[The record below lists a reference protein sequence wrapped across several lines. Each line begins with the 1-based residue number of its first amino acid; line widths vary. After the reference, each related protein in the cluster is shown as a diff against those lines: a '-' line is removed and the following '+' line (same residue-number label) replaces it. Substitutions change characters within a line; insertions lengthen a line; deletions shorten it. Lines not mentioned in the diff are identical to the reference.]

1 MVRRE
6 RGDGPCG
13 PLPAVAGGALRTGF
27 TRRRG
32 PSRTLDPMRLG
43 KRLYSLLVFLGVA
56 VLGGLLTAGF
66 VVPAVSMVASTGRDA
81 ALSLDALP
89 TELDTPAQSERS
101 RVEMANGELLTYFYN
116 QNRVYKSLSQISP
129 IMAAAQV
136 AIEDHRFYEH
146 GAIDLQG
153 TLRALVSTSQG
164 VTQGGSSIT
173 QQYVRLVLIDTAE
186 ANNDQV
192 ARAAAT
198 ENTMARKIREL
209 RFAIALEKK
218 FSKDEILERYLNIS
232 YYGDGAYGV
241 EAAARHYF
249 GIPAKD
255 LNLAQ
260 SAMLAGL
267 VRNPVTTNPV
277 KYPQVALERRN
288 NVIDRMVELGAVTK
302 AEGVAAKAEPF
313 DKDKVVENK
322 LDCGN
327 ARYPF
332 ICDYA
337 KRVILTQASSL
348 GSTQEEREYRLYR
361 GGLNI
366 RLTVDPKIQKQ
377 SEKTIANYVDP
388 RDPVVSVI
396 TMVEPAT
403 GSIVSMAQS
412 RPKMGDNKENGKDKW
427 RGESY
432 YNYAVSHGM
441 GGADGFQGG
450 STFKAFVAAAAL
462 EAGMGA
468 YGKYNAKRVMEFEG
482 PYKSCDG
489 EFMLDKP
496 WKVTNASP
504 SGVMDMFAG
513 VRGSVNTYFA
523 QLIQAVGV
531 CAAVE
536 MADKLGLEVGKPSTD
551 HPDVLSYNSI
561 PSFTLGT
568 IETPPLSLVEAF
580 ATFANRGVHC
590 EPVIVA
596 SIKTREGVALD
607 VPSADCKRV
616 ISKDVADAINKIF
629 QGPMNGGTARLA
641 KISGVQMAGKTGTVP
656 DNRAVWTVGYTPNL
670 VAAAVMSYDNDPRFA
685 KFWKARN
692 GRYLNG
698 AYLKYSEHYV
708 YGRSGS
714 EAGGKLLKPAM
725 SYALENLKGYETK
738 RFNEPPAS
746 VLRGEWVSVPS
757 CNDMGVGTCKSRLR
771 KAGFTYFTDEVASDA
786 AKGTIVGTSPSGK
799 APKMSAIA
807 IEISKGP
814 KKGSQAWCALE
825 GNAGRAECVKY
836 LPPPV
841 CGEGEVLV
849 PDPPPGYCMP
859 VPPDPGPG
867 DGGGEG
873 GPRRPR

>member
-1 MVRRE
+1 
-6 RGDGPCG
+6 
-13 PLPAVAGGALRTGF
+13 
-27 TRRRG
+27 
-32 PSRTLDPMRLG
+32 MRLG

-66 VVPAVSMVASTGRDA
+66 VVPAVSMVATTGRDA

-89 TELDTPAQSERS
+89 TELETPPQSERS
-101 RVEMANGELLTYFYN
+101 RVEMANGDLLTYFYN
-116 QNRVYKSLSQISP
+116 ENRVYEPLDKIAP
-129 IMAAAQV
+129 IMREAQV

-173 QQYVRLVLIDTAE
+173 QQYVRLVLIETAE
-186 ANNDQV
+186 ANNDPV

-198 ENTMARKIREL
+198 ENTLARKIREL

-218 FSKDEILERYLNIS
+218 LSKDEILERYLNIS

-249 GIPAKD
+249 GVSAAK

-277 KYPQVALERRN
+277 KYPQVAIERRN
-288 NVIDRMVELGAVTK
+288 NVIDRMVELGKVTK
-302 AEGVAAKAEPF
+302 AEGEAAKAEAF
-313 DKDKVVENK
+313 DKEKVTPNK

-337 KRVILTQASSL
+337 KRVLLTQANSL
-348 GSTQEEREYRLYR
+348 GSTQEERENRLYR
-361 GGLNI
+361 GGLTI
-366 RLTVDPKIQKQ
+366 QLTVDPKIQKQ
-377 SEKTIANYVDP
+377 SEKTIANFVDAK
-388 RDPVVSVI
+388 DPVVSVI
-396 TMVEPAT
+396 TMIEPST
-403 GSIVSMAQS
+403 GKIVSMAQS
-412 RPKMGDNKENGKDKW
+412 RPKMGDNKDGTKDKW
-427 RGESY
+427 RGETY
-432 YNYAVSHGM
+432 YNYAASHAM

-489 EFMLDKP
+489 EFTLDKK

-536 MADKLGLEVGKPSTD
+536 MADKLGLEVGKPSETY
-551 HPDVLSYNSI
+551 PDVMSYHTI
-561 PSFTLGT
+561 PSFTLGS

-590 EPVIVA
+590 EPVIVS
-596 SIKTREGVALD
+596 SIKTREGAELD

-616 ISKDVADAINKIF
+616 LSKDVADGINKIF
-629 QGPMNGGTARLA
+629 QGPMTGGTARLA
-641 KISGVQMAGKTGTVP
+641 KIPGVQMAGKTGTVP

-670 VAAAVMSYDNDPRFA
+670 AAAAVLSYDNDPRFVD
-685 KFWKARN
+685 FWKARN

-698 AYLKYSEHYV
+698 AYLKHSKQYV

-714 EAGGKLLKPAM
+714 EAGGRLLRPAM
-725 SYALENLKGYETK
+725 SYAIENLDGYKSE
-738 RFNEPPAS
+738 RFKEPPS
-746 VLRGEWVSVPS
+746 SILKGEWVSVPS
-757 CNDMGVGTCKSRLR
+757 CIGMGVGTCKERLR
-771 KAGFTYFTDEVASDA
+771 KAGFTYFTDEVASDE

-799 APKMSAIA
+799 APKLSAIA

-814 KKGSQAWCALE
+814 KKGSEGWCRLE
-825 GNAGRAECVKY
+825 GNELLPECVQY
-836 LPPPV
+836 LPPPT

-849 PDPPPGYCMP
+849 PNPPPGQC
-859 VPPDPGPG
+859 VPAEQ
-867 DGGGEG
+867 GGGG
-873 GPRRPR
+873 GGGRGRGGGRGGGNDGD